1 MLLMEVEMTKLAIL
15 AVVAATAIVAQPFAA
30 FADEVP
36 MFDLKQTCKTDTQA
50 FQGTASGQASDTACV
65 KDEQRARATLVSE
78 WAQYAPASK
87 RECVQLQ
94 GDGSGPQS
102 YVELLTCLQ
111 IAKDVKGLKAP
122 Q

>member
-1 MLLMEVEMTKLAIL
+1 MTKLAIL
-15 AVVAATAIVAQPFAA
+15 AVVAALAIVAKPFAA

-36 MFDLKQTCKTDTQA
+36 MFDVKQTCKTDTQA
-50 FQGTASGQASDTACV
+50 FQGTAGQASDPGCLG
-65 KDEQRARATLVSE
+65 DEQKARATLVSE

-87 RECVQLQ
+87 RECVQVQ

-102 YVELLTCLQ
+102 YIELLTCLQ
-111 IAKDVKGLKAP
+111 IAKEAKGIKAP